1 MKGNKFLSRKIHSL
15 VGVVPLGMFLVVHAV
30 TNFQA
35 YERGAEGFNK
45 GVGFINGLPL
55 IMLLEVFGI
64 YLPLVFHAVYGLYL
78 AYRSNS
84 NTGNYSYGRN
94 WAFTMQRVTG
104 VITFM
109 FVIWHVYQTRLQV
122 YLGNIT
128 HEGLG
133 STMNYISSNPAY
145 FVLYIIGVL
154 AAVYHFSNGLW
165 AFMVSWG
172 ITVGPRAQRV
182 SAAIC
187 MGIFVIMSA
196 LFIFSLVAFRGDE
209 FKEVAA
215 MALAWKNIG

>member
-1 MKGNKFLSRKIHSL
+1 MKGKQFLARKIHSL
-15 VGVVPLGMFLVVHAV
+15 VGVVPLGAFLVVHAV

-35 YERGAEGFNK
+35 FERGPEGFDK
-45 GVGFINGLPL
+45 GVGFINGMPL

-64 YLPLVFHAVYGLYL
+64 YLPLIFHAVYGLYL

-84 NTGNYSYGRN
+84 NTGSFNYGRN

-104 VITFM
+104 VLTFM

-122 YLGNIT
+122 YLGNVT

-133 STMNYISSNPAY
+133 STMNYISSNPVY
-145 FVLYIIGVL
+145 FVLYLIGVV

-182 SAAIC
+182 SAIIC
-187 MGIFVIMSA
+187 MGVFVVMAA
-196 LFIFSLVAFRGDE
+196 LFVLALIAFRGEE
-209 FKEVAA
+209 FAEAA
-215 MALAWKNIG
+215 AILSTIKNIG